1 MKTKARHIVITLL
14 LSLTVAG
21 QVETASAQTEQRPVR
36 VTVIDFY
43 GYAGLDVDKVRAALP
58 IHEGETFPSLW
69 DLVTMR
75 PQIDEAVRRVTGRTV
90 TDVANVS
97 PGQDVEFVFIG
108 LSGGSVKSVP
118 YNSAPTGTARLSAD
132 ALKVYRQMDAAFLP
146 ALQRGH
152 TGEDDSKGYW
162 LSPDDPELRAGQLA
176 MREYAVRHE
185 GEIRRVLR
193 ESADNEQRRV
203 AAFLRGYTNQSGQ
216 QFADLVWASHDPD
229 EGVRNNATRALLV
242 LAHSDPKVAARIP
255 AAGFIGML
263 NSGMWTDRNKA
274 GELLVA
280 LSRWRDRKL
289 LAELRAGALESLLE
303 MARWRASHAQAARIL
318 LGRIGGIEEE
328 RLQKLSKSNEQ
339 VDIILEA
346 VGRRQ

>member
-1 MKTKARHIVITLL
+1 MKTKARYIVVTLL

-21 QVETASAQTEQRPVR
+21 QMETASAQTEQRPVR
-36 VTVIDFY
+36 VALIDFY
-43 GYAGLDVDKVRAALP
+43 GYAGLDVDKLRAALP

-69 DLVTMR
+69 ELVTRR
-75 PQIDEAVRRVTGRTV
+75 PQIDEAVLRVTGRPV

-97 PGQDVEFVFIG
+97 PGEDVEFVFIG
-108 LSGGSVKSVP
+108 LSGGAVKSVP
-118 YNSAPTGTARLSAD
+118 YNSTPTGAARLSAD
-132 ALKVYRQMDAAFLP
+132 ALEIYRQMGVAFLS
-146 ALQRGH
+146 ALQKGH
-152 TGEDDSKGYW
+152 ADEDDSKGYW
-162 LSPDDPELRAGQLA
+162 LSPGDPELRAGQLA
-176 MREYAVRHE
+176 MRAYAVRHE
-185 GEIRRVLR
+185 DEIRRVLR
-193 ESADNEQRRV
+193 ESADKEQRQV
-203 AAFLRGYTNQSGQ
+203 AAFLRGYTKQSGQ
-216 QFADLVWASHDPD
+216 QIADLVWASHDPD
-229 EGVRNNATRALLV
+229 EGVRNNATRALIV
-242 LAHSDPKVAARIP
+242 LARSDPKVAARIP

-263 NSGMWTDRNKA
+263 NSGKWTDRNKA

-289 LAELRAGALESLLE
+289 LDELRGRALEALLE

-346 VGRRQ
+346 IGRRQ